1 MSITNR
7 FTGQARELDIKKA
20 WGGFMNLEDFDTATS
35 HPYECECNLC
45 KQWWEEVGPEREG
58 EDDFEHI
65 GNDDIAF

>member
-1 MSITNR
+1 
-7 FTGQARELDIKKA
+7 
-20 WGGFMNLEDFDTATS
+20 MNLEDFDTATS